1 MVTTQEY
8 YECDVAVYVAN
19 FWVNATGCHWEF
31 HVGFKDFQDLKNV
44 ILNVFKEKSLALWAI
59 FSKKQTDSAWK
70 FLQPPM
76 QVWRGAS
83 ILHFK
88 SNAPVSVD
96 PSFSNIHDSGQYQQN
111 GKRTYCWYCSVP
123 SPSRI
128 HLFIFLWTTKV
139 FIFPNYF

>member
-1 MVTTQEY
+1 M
-8 YECDVAVYVAN
+8 
-19 FWVNATGCHWEF
+19 
-31 HVGFKDFQDLKNV
+31 
-44 ILNVFKEKSLALWAI
+44 
-59 FSKKQTDSAWK
+59 
-70 FLQPPM
+70 
-76 QVWRGAS
+76 WRGAS

-139 FIFPNYF
+139 FIFPNYFLIFYQTCTFHYGWGKMLNSWSSDYWKINSHVYNFIFSHSSHVNLLPWLLPSPSRQRKITLRELKKWAK